1 MIFNT
6 FGNVDGKKVKQYTLS
21 NGVVKAEII
30 TYGAA
35 IRSFGINDKDGKFTD
50 VVLGY
55 DTLEEYVANGGYF
68 GAIIGRV
75 CNRIGKGKFK
85 LNGKEYNVGINDNGN
100 SLHGGV
106 KGFNS
111 KVWDDRVEG
120 ETLYLSYFS
129 PDGEEGYP
137 GNLQFTVA
145 YSLTDDN
152 GLKIEYCASC
162 DRDTVVNF
170 TNHAYFNLNGQ
181 SNGDILDLNLK
192 IDSDEITPVDAELI
206 CHGEFTEVDN
216 TPFDFRTPK
225 QIGRDIEKDNA
236 LIRNCGGFDINY
248 VLNGEGFR
256 EVASSSSSETGIKLS
271 VFTDQK
277 GIQFYS
283 GNFLSGV
290 KGKNNAVYNKREG
303 FCLETQ
309 NFPNAV
315 NCNEYPS
322 PVLKKG
328 EKFSSVTIYKLSV

>member
-1 MIFNT
+1 MVFSS
-6 FGNVDGKKVKQYTLS
+6 FGCVDDKEVKKYTMF

-35 IRSFGINDKDGKFTD
+35 IRSFGIYGKDGEFTD

-75 CNRIGKGKFK
+75 GNRIEKGKFK

-106 KGFNS
+106 KGFDG
-111 KVWDDRVEG
+111 KVWEDRVEG

-137 GNLQFTVA
+137 GNLRITVA

-152 GLKIEYCASC
+152 GLKIEYDASC
-162 DRDTVVNF
+162 DQDTVVNF

-181 SNGDILDLNLK
+181 GNGGILGLSLK
-192 IDSDEITPVDAELI
+192 IDADKITPVDDELI
-206 CHGEFTEVDN
+206 CHGEFTEVGN
-216 TPFDFRTPK
+216 TPFDFRKPK
-225 QIGRDIEKDNA
+225 KIGRDIDADNE
-236 LIRNCGGFDINY
+236 IIGNCGGFDVNY

-256 EVASSSSSETGIKLS
+256 EVAASIGSKTGIKLS

-290 KGKNNAVYNKREG
+290 RGKNNAVYHKREG

-315 NCNEYPS
+315 NCKEYPS

-328 EKFSSVTIYKLSV
+328 EKFSSVTVYKLSM